1 MKKITGFVA
10 AAVMAIGLTAPAL
23 AQSTL
28 KIGLAED
35 PDILDPTIARTYVG
49 RLVFA
54 SLCDKLFDIDENLKI
69 VPQLATGYQW
79 TDENKSL
86 TLKLRDGV
94 VFHDGEK
101 FDAAAVKY
109 SLERH
114 KNLQG
119 STRRGELA
127 SVASVEVVDPLTV
140 KLNLSAPFTPL
151 LAILTDRSGMI
162 ISPKAGEA
170 LGANF
175 GTKPICTGP
184 YKFVERV
191 AQDRIVVEKFD
202 QYWNKGQI
210 FIDRVIYRPIYDN
223 SVRLANLQSGD
234 LDFIERLA
242 ATDAPEVRK
251 NTKLKLE
258 TATELGYQGITINT
272 NNGDRSK
279 NPLGQ
284 DARVR
289 QAFSLSLDREAIN
302 QVVFNGEYV
311 PGSQWVPPTNAYFAK
326 TSPVPKRDIA
336 KAKALLKEAGI
347 PNPSFT
353 LMVSTAPDAAQVGQ
367 VIQSMAKE
375 AGFDI
380 KLQATE
386 FASALK
392 FADQGEMEAF
402 LVAWSGRPDPDGNV
416 HAFVTC
422 KGPLNDGRYCNPK
435 LDEAINGARAVGDL
449 AERVKY
455 YEQAAAIMEKELP
468 IVYLYHR
475 KLFFAHS
482 TKVTGFKVMP
492 DGMIRVQGLKLGS

>member
-1 MKKITGFVA
+1 MKKITGFA
-10 AAVMAIGLTAPAL
+10 AAAIMAIGLTAPAL

-28 KIGLAED
+28 RIGLAED
-35 PDILDPTIARTYVG
+35 PDLLDPTVARTYVG

-54 SLCDKLFDIDENLKI
+54 SLCDKLFDIDQNLKI
-69 VPQLATGYQW
+69 VPQLATGYEW
-79 TDENKSL
+79 SDENKGL
-86 TLKLRDGV
+86 VIKLRPGV

-101 FDAAAVKY
+101 FDAAAVKFNI
-109 SLERH
+109 ERH
-114 KNLQG
+114 KTMQG
-119 STRRGELA
+119 STRRGELS
-127 SVASVEVVDPLTV
+127 SVASVDIVDPMTV
-140 KLNLSAPFTPL
+140 KLNLSAPFAPL
-151 LAILTDRSGMI
+151 LAILTDRSGMMV
-162 ISPKAGEA
+162 SPKASEA
-170 LGANF
+170 LAANF
-175 GTKPICTGP
+175 GTKPVCSGP

-210 FIDRVIYRPIYDN
+210 SIDRIIYRPIYDN
-223 SVRLANLQSGD
+223 TVRLANLQSGD

-272 NNGDRSK
+272 NNTEKAK

-284 DARVR
+284 DPRVR
-289 QAFSLSLDREAIN
+289 QAFSLSIDREAIN

-311 PGSQWVPPTNAYFAK
+311 PGSQWVSPNNPYFAK
-326 TSPVPKRDIA
+326 NVPVPKRDVA
-336 KAKALLKEAGI
+336 KAKALLKEAGQ

-353 LMVSTAPDAAQVGQ
+353 LMVTTAPDLQQVAQ

-375 AGFDI
+375 TGFDI
-380 KLQATE
+380 KIQATE

-392 FADQGEMEAF
+392 LSEAGNSEAF
-402 LVAWSGRPDPDGNV
+402 ILAWSGRPDPDANL
-416 HAFVTC
+416 HQFVTC
-422 KGPLNDGRYCNPK
+422 KGPLNDGKYCNPK
-435 LDEAINGARAVGDL
+435 VDELIEKARAVGDT
-449 AERVKY
+449 AERIKLYGEV
-455 YEQAAAIMEKELP
+455 AAMLEKELP